1 MEKIMKQ
8 NNSAIMQMMLGNR
21 GNLESVRRSNEWKEA
36 CKLSLKKLEE
46 FEKQLKDCAP
56 HLYALYEELHEAEAD
71 LNAIF
76 IEDVYKEAFAFGLAI
91 GQEVFDR

>member
-1 MEKIMKQ
+1 MKRD
-8 NNSAIMQMMLGNR
+8 NSAIMQMILGNR
-21 GNLESVRRSNEWKEA
+21 GNLESICRSDEWKESL
-36 CKLSLKKLEE
+36 KIFLKKLNE

-56 HLYALYEELHEAEAD
+56 QICAMYDEMKDAEAD

-91 GQEVFDR
+91 GQEVFDN